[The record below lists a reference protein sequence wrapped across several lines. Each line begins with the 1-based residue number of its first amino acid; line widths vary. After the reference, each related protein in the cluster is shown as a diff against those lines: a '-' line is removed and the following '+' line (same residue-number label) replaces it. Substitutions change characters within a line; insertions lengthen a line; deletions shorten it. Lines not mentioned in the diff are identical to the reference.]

1 MSKAELAAKCYEQAV
16 SLGWDKVDAL
26 CMVCD
31 VFSHTFYDR
40 ANLFKEV
47 IKLIK

>member
-1 MSKAELAAKCYEQAV
+1 MSKAEMAAQCYRQAV
-16 SLGWDKVDAL
+16 SLGWDRTDAL

-40 ANLFKEV
+40 AELFREV
-47 IKLIK
+47 IRLIK